1 MSRAGPLPRPRRPR
15 DPRVATLPAGRRA
28 LAAVSRPVFLAG
40 ILVDHAPAGATPL
53 LAGIDLATGN
63 DAAPAVAR
71 ALLTALRH
79 DGFPVLPDDYLDQ
92 YDAYTGPD
100 GVPLYCDYAPVDS
113 GETYWEVW
121 AHDDR
126 PLPEALVAGIADGW
140 MDGWDARESLAARA
154 RDTGA
159 DVAALVDRVLALE
172 GRAGP
177 SAAATLARD
186 AEGHL
191 TALPQPLQALP
202 VLAAFAASETG
213 NLFLDCDD
221 EYWNQQIGREEWRWS
236 VSLVRRLR
244 REWTDALAILAA
256 VEETR
261 RALADRSCWPRVLT
275 SLANT
280 LAAAI
285 QPTP

>member
-1 MSRAGPLPRPRRPR
+1 MSRVGPLPRPRRPR

-28 LAAVSRPVFLAG
+28 LAGVSRPVFLAG

-53 LAGIDLATGN
+53 LAGIDLATGD
-63 DAAPAVAR
+63 DAATAVAR

-100 GVPLYCDYAPVDS
+100 GVPLYCDYVPVDS

-140 MDGWDARESLAARA
+140 MYGWDARESLAARA

-202 VLAAFAASETG
+202 VLAAFAANETG

-261 RALADRSCWPRVLT
+261 RTLADRSCWPRVLT

>member
-1 MSRAGPLPRPRRPR
+1 VSRVGPLPRPRRPR

-28 LAAVSRPVFLAG
+28 LAGVSRPVFLAG

-53 LAGIDLATGN
+53 LAGIDLATGD
-63 DAAPAVAR
+63 DAATAVAR
-71 ALLTALRH
+71 ALLTALHH

-100 GVPLYCDYAPVDS
+100 GVPLYCDYVPVDS

-140 MDGWDARESLAARA
+140 MYGWDARESLATRA

-186 AEGHL
+186 AGGISPHFPSHC
-191 TALPQPLQALP
+191 TRCRSSRRSRRAKRAISSSI
-202 VLAAFAASETG
+202 VTMNIGTNRSGARSGAGACRSCGAYAASG
-213 NLFLDCDD
+213 PMH
-221 EYWNQQIGREEWRWS
+221 WRS
-236 VSLVRRLR
+236 
-244 REWTDALAILAA
+244 
-256 VEETR
+256 
-261 RALADRSCWPRVLT
+261 WPRSRKRGARWRIVRVG
-275 SLANT
+275 LASSHR
-280 LAAAI
+280 
-285 QPTP
+285 